1 MLNVKGTQKERAELE
16 VSESLEGVTENIVR
30 IRVHPVGAARPTVSH
45 RSELKVIKVISES
58 LMLVEMNTL
67 RP

>member
-1 MLNVKGTQKERAELE
+1 MLRTQKERAEQE
-16 VSESLEGVTENIVR
+16 VLESLEGVTENIVR
-30 IRVHPVGAARPTVSH
+30 IRVHPVGAASPTVSH
-45 RSELKVIKVISES
+45 RSELNDRNVFNES

>member
-1 MLNVKGTQKERAELE
+1 MLKGHRRRGQSWR